1 MPKSPE
7 SKGRKRTGEGE
18 GENTTEKIKD
28 KSPEMRKEAK
38 KGNEKEARKGNEKEA
53 PKRKS
58 VSKAKESLEGLS
70 IVSSFNEF
78 SPNHNSTL

>member
-1 MPKSPE
+1 
-7 SKGRKRTGEGE
+7 
-18 GENTTEKIKD
+18 
-28 KSPEMRKEAK
+28 MRKEAK

-58 VSKAKESLEGLS
+58 VSKAKESLKGLS